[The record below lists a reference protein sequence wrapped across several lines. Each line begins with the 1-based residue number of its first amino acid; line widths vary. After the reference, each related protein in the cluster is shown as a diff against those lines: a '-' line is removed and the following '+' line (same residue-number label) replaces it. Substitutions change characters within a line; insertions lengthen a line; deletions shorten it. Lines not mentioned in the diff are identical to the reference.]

1 MKKVSWYDKI
11 KSGANYTD
19 YVKIYVDNVL
29 KQEFKTSAVTCP
41 DDRSVIIIQQENNLH
56 KGFQKVALSFPSTVA
71 DGAQRVPLLWFKG
84 PKWLDPLPD
93 E

>member
-19 YVKIYVDNVL
+19 YVKIYEDNVL

-56 KGFQKVALSFPSTVA
+56 KGFQKVALSFDDLEKLYKNALISEYGGDVA
-71 DGAQRVPLLWFKG
+71 
-84 PKWLDPLPD
+84 
-93 E
+93 

>member
-1 MKKVSWYDKI
+1 MKKGSWYDKI

-19 YVKIYVDNVL
+19 YVKIYEDNVL

-56 KGFQKVALSFPSTVA
+56 KGFQKVALSFDDLEKLYKNALISEYGGDVA
-71 DGAQRVPLLWFKG
+71 
-84 PKWLDPLPD
+84 
-93 E
+93 